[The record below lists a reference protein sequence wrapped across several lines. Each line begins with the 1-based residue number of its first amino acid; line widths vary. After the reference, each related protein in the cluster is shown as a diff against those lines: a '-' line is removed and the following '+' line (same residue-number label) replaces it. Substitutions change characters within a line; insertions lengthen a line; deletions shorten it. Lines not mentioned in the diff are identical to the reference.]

1 AFVNRLESLLT
12 SPSMTESSSFQSP
25 TGENPHAT
33 LPYMQR
39 ESPDTCEICARS
51 VRSSVRVP
59 RWYSPMVTFWTRHV
73 CPSLE
78 EGAYRDHLG
87 RMNVFSLEAAVIADM
102 QVALER
108 TFLAYLRTSLILVM
122 TGVIIAQLYHLQ
134 RSATPN
140 PRYGFYVIGGR
151 LSAVFIATAIVVLL
165 VGAARF
171 WRIQRRLLR
180 GKTLTGGWEVMLI
193 MGLTALLLI
202 GTFALVLGVDIEKT
216 YFNG

>member
-1 AFVNRLESLLT
+1 
-12 SPSMTESSSFQSP
+12 MTESSSFQSP

-59 RWYSPMVTFWTRHV
+59 RWYSPMVTFWTRYV

-78 EGAYRDHLG
+78 EGAYRDHL
-87 RMNVFSLEAAVIADM
+87 
-102 QVALER
+102 ALER